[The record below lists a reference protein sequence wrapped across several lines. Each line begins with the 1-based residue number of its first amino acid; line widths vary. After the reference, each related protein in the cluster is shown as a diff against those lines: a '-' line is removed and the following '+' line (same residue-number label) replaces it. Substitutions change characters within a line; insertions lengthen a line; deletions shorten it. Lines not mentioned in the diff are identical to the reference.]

1 MEVMGSTVSLRV
13 EGKGPMYRFLLLLLV
28 VASTAPLGAENR
40 FVIGGQTFL
49 TGSTGQEVQLRVDN
63 DALIYGLSF
72 AMSFDPEKIQLTNV
86 LNAGTVAEEAQFFSG
101 QIDNELGLV
110 GYGCLFG
117 VGGED
122 FVNQLP
128 PGEGH
133 LAARL
138 LLDVVTDE
146 DTEMAFVFEPVETNP
161 NPERAVRNIFS
172 DATGQSVSP
181 VPVSEPLTLETRSPR
196 IESIEAAP
204 GYYEDTFEIVGSFLD
219 EADRV
224 VRVCGVEAPNELL
237 DDGRT
242 LVVTAPVCETVGCV
256 EVEICTVRGC
266 ISDTAGFCYLEP
278 PVPVISGFEGNTGRA
293 RNEFVILG
301 ENLERERLVVRV
313 CGQVVEHDA
322 PAADGSSIR
331 LAAPDCKTLGWA
343 EVEICTRFGC
353 VSAAEGFLYLEAAA
367 TPGEVAFDPGQAE
380 LHLSWEAQDLD
391 ALHLL
396 GYNLYRS
403 EGAEGELVLQNEE
416 PLLEAAYHDTEL
428 TQGAEYCYRVH
439 TVATNGDESVVS
451 GGGCITMPVYFKRAD
466 SNGDGSTDLS
476 DSVYVLNVLF
486 LGAVL
491 PTCMDAADVNDD
503 GAFDLSDGLYLL
515 NRLFLGGPAVR
526 APGIFQCGLDPTE
539 DNFGCEF
546 FPPCSL

>member
-1 MEVMGSTVSLRV
+1 MH
-13 EGKGPMYRFLLLLLV
+13 RFPLFGLILLLC
-28 VASTAPLGAENR
+28 AAPLGAEDR
-40 FVIGGQTFL
+40 YVIGGQTFL
-49 TGSTGQEVQLRVDN
+49 TGSTGQEVQLLVDN

-72 AMSFDPEKIQLTNV
+72 GLSFDPAKIQITNV
-86 LNAGTVAEEAQFFSG
+86 LNEGTVASEAQFFSG
-101 QIDNELGLV
+101 QIDNERGLV

-138 LLDVVTDE
+138 VLDVVTDE
-146 DTEMAFVFEPVETNP
+146 DTEMAFVFEPVATNP

-172 DATGQSVSP
+172 DATGQSVIP
-181 VPVSEPLTLETRSPR
+181 VPVSEPLTLMTRSPR
-196 IESIEAAP
+196 IDSIQALP
-204 GYYEDTFEIVGSFLD
+204 GYYEDTFEIIGRFLD

-242 LVVTAPVCETVGCV
+242 LMVTAPVCETVGCV

-266 ISDTAGFCYLEP
+266 VSDAGGFCYLEP
-278 PVPVISGFEGNTGRA
+278 PVPVITGFEANTGRA
-293 RNEFVILG
+293 GNEFVILG

-313 CGQVVEHDA
+313 CGQEVEHDA

-331 LAAPDCKTLGWA
+331 LAAPDCNTLDWA

-353 VSAAEGFLYLEAAA
+353 VSAAEGFFYIEDAA
-367 TPGEVAFDPGQAE
+367 TPEEVAFDPGQAE
-380 LHLSWEAQDLD
+380 LQISWEAQDLD

-396 GYNLYRS
+396 GYNIYRQS
-403 EGAEGELVLQNEE
+403 IWRGPFVLQNEA
-416 PLLEAAYHDTEL
+416 PLRDASYHDPDL
-428 TQGAEYCYRVH
+428 TQGAEYCYRIH
-439 TVATNGDESVVS
+439 TVATNGDESAMS
-451 GGGCITMPVYFKRAD
+451 GGGCVTMPVYFKRAD

-486 LGAVL
+486 LGAPL

-503 GAFDLSDGLYLL
+503 GRFDLSDGLYLL
-515 NRLFLGGPAVR
+515 NRLFLGGAGIR
-526 APGIFQCGLDPTE
+526 APGIFRCGLDPTE

>member
-1 MEVMGSTVSLRV
+1 MTIGELIRLLSDGEFHSGQQLGEKLGVSRAAVWKQVALLRSQGYGIESV
-13 EGKGPMYRFLLLLLV
+13 RGKGYKLSGRPDTVTERELGRHLV
-28 VASTAPLGAENR
+28 TELFGRRLIAVAT
-40 FVIGGQTFL
+40 
-49 TGSTGQEVQLRVDN
+49 TGSTN
-63 DALIYGLSF
+63 D
-72 AMSFDPEKIQLTNV
+72 
-86 LNAGTVAEEAQFFSG
+86 
-101 QIDNELGLV
+101 
-110 GYGCLFG
+110 
-117 VGGED
+117 
-122 FVNQLP
+122 
-128 PGEGH
+128 
-133 LAARL
+133 LAADAAR
-138 LLDVVTDE
+138 
-146 DTEMAFVFEPVETNP
+146 AHGIFVHASLYEKAPGPDGLGFNTAILVDPAGNLVA
-161 NPERAVRNIFS
+161 R
-172 DATGQSVSP
+172 
-181 VPVSEPLTLETRSPR
+181 TRKLHIPIS
-196 IESIEAAP
+196 A
-204 GYYEDTFEIVGSFLD
+204 GYYEDTFEIIGRFLD

-353 VSAAEGFLYLEAAA
+353 VSAAEGFFYIEDAA
-367 TPGEVAFDPGQAE
+367 TPGEVAFDPGQGE
-380 LHLSWEAQDLD
+380 LHLSWEPQDLD

-396 GYNLYRS
+396 GYNLYRQS
-403 EGAEGELVLQNEE
+403 IWRGPFVLQNEA
-416 PLLEAAYHDTEL
+416 PLRDASYHDADL
-428 TQGAEYCYRVH
+428 TQGAEYCYRIH
-439 TVATNGDESVVS
+439 TVATNGDESAMS
-451 GGGCITMPVYFKRAD
+451 GGGCVTMPVYFRRAD

-491 PTCMDAADVNDD
+491 PTCMDAADANDD

-526 APGIFQCGLDPTE
+526 APGIFRCGLDPTE